1 MMIICVAPCM
11 DSQML
16 SFLGV
21 PGGFLFFGWG
31 LIAFPKMIGTLSPN
45 GGDINLCCSLY
56 KYPIF
61 LFLWGP

>member
-1 MMIICVAPCM
+1 
-11 DSQML
+11 
-16 SFLGV
+16 
-21 PGGFLFFGWG
+21 